1 MTTDQY
7 REHCAQRVD
16 QIIVCIAITGI
27 LVLVAVLK
35 YLPEVFA

>member
-1 MTTDQY
+1 MTNAQY
-7 REHCAQRVD
+7 REYQAQRVD
-16 QIIVCIAITGI
+16 TIIVCIAITGI